1 MQATRRTA
9 GVALVALIA
18 LGAAAPA
25 GATHRAGSADNAS
38 CVAFFVQNRID
49 PIPGPRG
56 KAISFGAQNPPP
68 PYSTFGQAVSAQ
80 ARSPA
85 GQCIEFFARPAG

>member
-1 MQATRRTA
+1 MHAARRTA
-9 GVALVALIA
+9 SLALTATIA

-25 GATHRAGSADNAS
+25 QATHRAGSEDNAS

-56 KAISFGAQNPPP
+56 QVISFGAQNPPP
-68 PYSTFGQAVSAQ
+68 PYSTFGEAVSAQ
-80 ARSPA
+80 ARSPR
-85 GQCIEFFARPAG
+85 GECIEFFPPPPG